1 MTNNNQIESIEEAI
15 ISVLKYYGL
24 FSYPLKS
31 SEIRRFL
38 GIKATQDEVDTAL
51 SVMLERKDI
60 FISSHGFYS
69 TERNENWSKNRLQ
82 GNERAEDLLNRSHKY
97 IKNIIRFPFVRSV
110 AISGSLSKYY
120 TDEDADIDYFII
132 TAKNRLWIA
141 RTLLHFYKKF
151 TFLKRNEH
159 YYCMNYFVDETAL
172 EIDQKNIYSAIETVT
187 LIPFYNKEII
197 SELKKL
203 NKSWVDDFLPNE
215 NYKEDL
221 RFMVYPKYEWV
232 KRFTERLINILDPEC
247 LNRRLMKATDKKWRR
262 KWARKSYP
270 MDRYNEAFYTTINIS
285 KNHPANYQS
294 QILQALEHE
303 DNNGLKKEFEECEV

>member
-110 AISGSLSKYY
+110 AISGSLS
-120 TDEDADIDYFII
+120 
-132 TAKNRLWIA
+132 
-141 RTLLHFYKKF
+141 
-151 TFLKRNEH
+151 
-159 YYCMNYFVDETAL
+159 
-172 EIDQKNIYSAIETVT
+172 
-187 LIPFYNKEII
+187 
-197 SELKKL
+197 
-203 NKSWVDDFLPNE
+203 
-215 NYKEDL
+215 
-221 RFMVYPKYEWV
+221 
-232 KRFTERLINILDPEC
+232 
-247 LNRRLMKATDKKWRR
+247 
-262 KWARKSYP
+262 
-270 MDRYNEAFYTTINIS
+270 
-285 KNHPANYQS
+285 
-294 QILQALEHE
+294 
-303 DNNGLKKEFEECEV
+303 